1 MFRKKKDETVKPGQG
16 AGGDARG
23 DNGDAD
29 NISAPPLKPFTRKGT
44 HVRSKP
50 PTAASFHPDIP
61 RRSPPEIPGISPRRA
76 ERSLTGSRDS
86 RRLMIGRDIILS
98 GEITSCDRLIV
109 EGRAEV
115 TIEGADMIEV
125 APSGFFKGSADVE
138 EADISGRFEGQL
150 IARDQLI
157 VRASGR
163 ISGTIRYG
171 RIVIEAGG
179 EVSGDMRALESGGA
193 DDEVDGG
200 VNGEAGEDGAPDD
213 IVIETPKRKR
223 NPSKPSAEKK

>member
-1 MFRKKKDETVKPGQG
+1 MFRKKKVETVKAGQG
-16 AGGDARG
+16 TGSDANG

-29 NISAPPLKPFTRKGT
+29 ISAPPLKPFTRKGT
-44 HVRSKP
+44 HAPPKP
-50 PTAASFHPDIP
+50 PAAASFHPDIP

-76 ERSLTGSRDS
+76 ERSLTGSQDS
-86 RRLMIGRDIILS
+86 KQLMIGRDIILS
-98 GEITSCDRLIV
+98 GEIISCDRLVV

-115 TIEGADMIEV
+115 AIEGADMIEV
-125 APSGFFKGSADVE
+125 TPSGFFKGSADVE
-138 EADISGRFEGQL
+138 EADISGRFEGKL

-157 VRASGR
+157 VRAGGR

-179 EVSGDMRALESGGA
+179 EISGDMRALESRGA
-193 DDEVDGG
+193 DGESDE
-200 VNGEAGEDGAPDD
+200 NGNPDD

-223 NPSKPSAEKK
+223 HPTKTPAGKK

>member
-16 AGGDARG
+16 AGGGADG
-23 DNGDAD
+23 DNGDAG
-29 NISAPPLKPFTRKGT
+29 ISAPPLKPFTRKGT
-44 HVRSKP
+44 HVPSKP

-76 ERSLTGSRDS
+76 ERSLTGGHDS
-86 RRLMIGRDIILS
+86 KRLMIGRDIILS
-98 GEITSCDRLIV
+98 GEITSCDRLVV

-115 TIEGADMIEV
+115 AIKGADMIEV
-125 APSGFFKGSADVE
+125 TPSGFFKGSADVE
-138 EADISGRFEGQL
+138 EADISGRFEGKL

-157 VRASGR
+157 VRAGGR

-171 RIVIEAGG
+171 RIIIEAGG
-179 EVSGDMRALESGGA
+179 EVSGDMRALESGSA
-193 DDEVDGG
+193 DEKADGG
-200 VNGEAGEDGAPDD
+200 ANGEAGEDGEPDD

-223 NPSKPSAEKK
+223 SPAKTPAGEK